1 MRNAEKMKIWFLV
14 MLLSFMPFAHA
25 FPQQGISIKGR
36 VVDNVYNEG
45 VIGANVVIKGT
56 ATGVITD
63 IDGNYMIT
71 VPNEE
76 TVLVFSYVGY
86 STQEIKVGGQR
97 TINVTL
103 SENSEILGE
112 VEVVAIA
119 YGNQDKKL
127 MTSAVSSINTEEL
140 LKTPVTSVSNMLAGS
155 VPGVSS
161 VQTTGQ
167 PGRDAAAIYVR
178 GAGTLNDSQATPLIL
193 VDGVER
199 DFSQIDPNEIESI
212 SVLKDASST
221 AVFGVRGANGVV
233 LVTTRR
239 GKSGK
244 PTINVSTSMDL
255 QQPISLVEQV
265 GSYEYARFW
274 NIKQNMTLSNP
285 KDLFTPEQIEA
296 YRTGSD
302 PIMYPSMDWQDYIF
316 RNVFLM
322 SRNNVNI
329 SGGSEN
335 VKYFVSVGY
344 LYQNGMLKELPGQ
357 DYDNNY
363 RYNRYNY
370 RANIDAN
377 LTKTTTMKLNI
388 GGYIGQIQ
396 EPRSTVSDQT
406 GQDQNPWV
414 IAQIW
419 SHPFAGPG
427 FINGVRTKVP
437 DDLVPLGEVLRD
449 GMFVFY
455 GQGYNQNYE
464 TTLNMDLDI
473 TQKLDF
479 ITPGLSVSVKGAYDN
494 EFGLDKIRRGQDIIE
509 YQTVYYKSYFDTNGQ
524 MPQTD
529 PDYDKTYVFVPTGE
543 DKTLSYEESSSRAQ
557 SWYVEGRLNYDRT
570 FGDHKVSA
578 LFLYNQSRDYYPST
592 YTYIPRSYV
601 GLVGRATY
609 SYQNKYLFDAN
620 VGYNGSENF
629 APGKNRFGVF
639 PAFSAGWVISEEKFM
654 DKLDFIDYLKLR
666 VSWGRVGND
675 KGVDSRFMYM
685 PGVWTSSGGYYF
697 GINNSTAQTAYA
709 YNATGNP
716 AVTWETADKQNY
728 GIDVHLF
735 QNRFSASF
743 DYFIEKRKNILI
755 TPQSTPAIIAT
766 TLPNMNIGKVDN
778 HGYELMLSWNDRI
791 GSDFNYN
798 VSANVSFARNKIIFM
813 DEVPNLYPYMDQTG
827 GSTGRYTGL
836 YKFIRLYQYSDFIEG
851 PDGNLMLNP
860 ELPQPYQTVYPGDAM
875 YADLNNDGI
884 VDGNDKCVAGYA
896 NRPEYTFGINAG
908 FEWKG
913 FSFSMQWTGAKN
925 VNRMYDIEYRIPF
938 TNAGTRGLLK
948 YFYDGCWTPE
958 NQQGAIYPRP
968 SEDSESWNSDD
979 STLWLADASYL
990 RLKSVNMGYTFR
1002 NRAFLKKLGISS
1014 LGLTFSGY
1022 NLLTFSPM
1030 KYLDPESDPNRF
1042 GDYPLVKTYSFG
1054 LNLNF

>member
-14 MLLSFMPFAHA
+14 MFLSFMPFAHA
-25 FPQQGISIKGR
+25 FPQQGITIKGR

-56 ATGVITD
+56 TTGVITD
-63 IDGNYMIT
+63 IDGNYIIT
-71 VPNEE
+71 VPNES
-76 TVLVFSYVGY
+76 TVLVFSYIGY
-86 STQEIKVGGQR
+86 ATQEIKVGGQR
-97 TINVTL
+97 TINVTM
-103 SENSEILGE
+103 SENSQLLGE

-167 PGRDAAAIYVR
+167 PGRDAATIYVR

-244 PTINVSTSMDL
+244 PQINVSASMDL

-285 KDLFTPEQIEA
+285 KGLFTPEQIEA

-302 PIMYPSMDWQDYIF
+302 PIMYPSIDWQDYIF

-329 SGGSEN
+329 SGGSDN

-344 LYQNGMLKELPGQ
+344 LYQNGMLKDLPGQ
-357 DYDNNY
+357 NYDNNY

-396 EPRSTVSDQT
+396 EPRSTVSDQS

-419 SHPFAGPG
+419 SHPVAGPG

-437 DDLVPLGEVLRD
+437 DDLVPLGEILRD

-494 EFGLDKIRRGQDIIE
+494 EFKLNKVFQGHDIIE

-524 MPQTD
+524 MAQTD
-529 PDYDKTYVFVPTGE
+529 PDYDKTYVYTPNGQNGSLTY
-543 DKTLSYEESSSRAQ
+543 SESQGRAQ
-557 SWYVEGRLNYDRT
+557 SWYIEGRLNYDRT
-570 FGDHKVSA
+570 FGDHKVSG
-578 LFLYNQSRDYYPST
+578 LFLYNQSRDYYPDT

-609 SYQNKYLFDAN
+609 SYKNKYLFDAN

-639 PAFSAGWVISEEKFM
+639 PAFSAGWVISEEPFM
-654 DKLDFIDYLKLR
+654 ETQNFISYLKLR
-666 VSWGRVGND
+666 ASLGKVGND
-675 KGVDSRFMYM
+675 LGSTRFMYM
-685 PGVWTSSGGYYF
+685 PTVWVSNGGYSF
-697 GINNSTAQTAYA
+697 GETNPNMAEAYGEGVA
-709 YNATGNP
+709 GNDG
-716 AVTWETADKQNY
+716 VTWETAVKQNY
-728 GIDVHLF
+728 GIDAEFLRSRLSLNLDLF
-735 QNRFSASF
+735 FEHRSG
-743 DYFIEKRKNILI
+743 ILLKPNN
-755 TPQSTPAIIAT
+755 TPSIISM
-766 TLPNMNIGKVDN
+766 TLPSLNIGEVNN
-778 HGYELMLSWNDRI
+778 HGYE
-791 GSDFNYN
+791 
-798 VSANVSFARNKIIFM
+798 VSLGWRDKIKGGFEYFATANVSFARNKIIYM
-813 DEVPNLYPYMDQTG
+813 DEIESEFPWQNQTG
-827 GSTGRYTGL
+827 GSVGRYTGL
-836 YKFIRLYQYSDFIEG
+836 YKFVRLYQYSDFTEG
-851 PDGNLMLNP
+851 PDGSLILNP
-860 ELPQPYQTVYPGDAM
+860 ELPQPSSQVYPGDAM
-875 YADLNNDGI
+875 YEDISGDGI
-884 VDGNDKCVAGYA
+884 VNGDDKIVTGYSTI
-896 NRPEYTFGINAG
+896 PEYVFGLNAG
-908 FEWKG
+908 FNFKG
-913 FSFSMQWTGAKN
+913 FNFSMQWTGATN
-925 VNRMYDIEYRIPF
+925 VNKLMDLEYRIPY
-938 TNAGTRGLLK
+938 TNAGGRGLLE
-948 YFYDGCWTPE
+948 YFYEDGWTVE
-958 NQQGAIYPRP
+958 NQDGTLPRAAET
-968 SEDSESWNSDD
+968 SEVWNSEP
-979 STLWLADASYL
+979 STLWLRDASYL
-990 RLKSVNMGYTFR
+990 RLKTVTFGYTFPGKGW
-1002 NRAFLKKLGISS
+1002 LKAVGVKSLNIS
-1014 LGLTFSGY
+1014 FSGY
-1022 NLLTFSPM
+1022 NLLTFTG
-1030 KYLDPESDPNRF
+1030 LDFIDPESLTDRN
-1042 GDYPLVKTYSFG
+1042 GAYPLVKIYSLG
-1054 LNLNF
+1054 LNLTF